1 MYHCIVINNEY
12 LVRERISSFVE
23 EQESWQ
29 VDGQSKEYKK
39 AGNLLLKYR
48 HDVCFINI
56 IRDLTTEY
64 RVKIFISVGR
74 S

>member
-39 AGNLLLKYR
+39 AENLLLKYR
-48 HDVCFINI
+48 PDVCFINI
-56 IRDLTTEY
+56 IRGLTAAHRVQVSIPVEY
-64 RVKIFISVGR
+64 S
-74 S
+74 